1 MKKIFILL
9 SALFAL
15 VVGVGFLSC
24 SNGDNDSGSN
34 GDNDSG
40 SSGGNSESKTTVIAP
55 SIDGMKGKV
64 FLWDDDDPWIDGSN
78 SGEQKKYVVFTNET
92 DSSGALKGF
101 MYYYHYTK
109 NWETISDAEN
119 GKESITYKNGIVD
132 NNDHDA
138 TDKVCISGG
147 KYYKYCDPDDIYTRQ
162 SGDGL
167 NSSFSDGDEH
177 GWTFT
182 TKTNGTISLLDNFD
196 STEICNGT
204 FTNNNGVLTCSF
216 TINGEAWQVTML
228 YTGDKLYEVE
238 EIKEL
243 SALPAYGE

>member
-24 SNGDNDSGSN
+24 SNGDNDSGS
-34 GDNDSG
+34 
-40 SSGGNSESKTTVIAP
+40 SGGNSESKTTVIAT

-64 FLWDDDDPWIDGSN
+64 FLWNDDDPWSDGSN
-78 SGEQKKYVVFTNET
+78 SGEQKEYVVFTNET
-92 DSSGALKGF
+92 ESNGALKGF

-109 NWETISDAEN
+109 NWETISGFNAEN
-119 GKESITYKNGIVD
+119 EKEEITYKDGSVCYEGGKSKKI
-132 NNDHDA
+132 
-138 TDKVCISGG
+138 CISGG
-147 KYYKYCDPDDIYTRQ
+147 KYYRYRSPDDIYTRQ

-167 NSSFSDGDEH
+167 NSSFSDDDEH

-182 TKTNGTISLLDNFD
+182 TKTNGTISLLDKSD

-216 TINGEAWQVTML
+216 TINGEAWQTTLL

>member
-24 SNGDNDSGSN
+24 SND
-34 GDNDSG
+34 DNDSG

-64 FLWDDDDPWIDGSN
+64 FLWNDDDPWIDGSN

-101 MYYYHYTK
+101 MYYYKYTK
-109 NWETISDAEN
+109 NWETISGFNAD
-119 GKESITYKNGIVD
+119 GKEPITYKNGIVD
-132 NNDHDA
+132 SKDHDA

-167 NSSFSDGDEH
+167 NSSFSDDDEH

-182 TKTNGTISLLDNFD
+182 TKTNGTISLLDNSD

-216 TINGEAWQVTML
+216 TINGEAWQNTLL

-238 EIKEL
+238 GIKEL

>member
-24 SNGDNDSGSN
+24 SN

-64 FLWDDDDPWIDGSN
+64 FLWDDDARWHDVSEG
-78 SGEQKKYVVFTNET
+78 GKEKKYLVFTNET
-92 DSSGALKGF
+92 DSNGALKGF
-101 MYYYHYTK
+101 MYYYHYSD
-109 NWETISDAEN
+109 NWETISDFNAEN

-196 STEICNGT
+196 STEIYYNGT

-216 TINGEAWQVTML
+216 TINGEAWQMTML

>member
-24 SNGDNDSGSN
+24 SNGDNDSGS
-34 GDNDSG
+34 
-40 SSGGNSESKTTVIAP
+40 SGGNSESKTTVIAP
-55 SIDGMKGKV
+55 RIDGMKGKV
-64 FLWDDDDPWIDGSN
+64 FLWDDDARWTDGSN
-78 SGEQKKYVVFTNET
+78 SGEEKKYVVFTNET

-109 NWETISDAEN
+109 NWETISGFNAEN
-119 GKESITYKNGIVD
+119 GKEPITYKNGIVD

-147 KYYKYCDPDDIYTRQ
+147 KYYKYSDPDDIYTRQ

-182 TKTNGTISLLDNFD
+182 TKTNGTISLLDNSD

-216 TINGEAWQVTML
+216 TINGEAWQMTML